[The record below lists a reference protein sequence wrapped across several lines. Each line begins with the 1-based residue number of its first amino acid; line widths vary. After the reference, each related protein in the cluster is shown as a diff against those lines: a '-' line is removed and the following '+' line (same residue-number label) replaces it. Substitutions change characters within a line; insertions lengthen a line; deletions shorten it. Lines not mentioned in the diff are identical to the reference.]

1 MTFTNEQLK
10 QLAPEQL
17 DEYNK
22 GIDDCC
28 NNQPFNPDWSEAR
41 KEGYR
46 DAADEMENILVHLL
60 LNVQKKQLFISRF
73 GRLCEQSTSE

>member
-1 MTFTNEQLK
+1 MTLTNEQLK
-10 QLAPEQL
+10 QLTPEQL

-28 NNQPFNPDWSEAR
+28 NNQPFSPDWSEAR

-46 DAADEMENILVHLL
+46 DALEQQKEIMTRLFPLL
-60 LNVQKKQLFISRF
+60 TTRMLLANNTFI
-73 GRLCEQSTSE
+73 RLEK

>member
-1 MTFTNEQLK
+1 MTLTNEQLK
-10 QLAPEQL
+10 QLTPEQL
-17 DEYNK
+17 DEYNQ

-28 NNQPFNPDWSEAR
+28 NNVRFNPDWSEAR

-46 DAADEMENILVHLL
+46 DAADEMESILVHLL